1 MTLVSFS
8 FICFLLIML
17 LLYYLLPSKWQW
29 VILLFGSIA
38 FYMLAG
44 TPYTFVYV
52 IISVLSIYFGT
63 HMMDKKP
70 ERKKSIYVLTL
81 LINILMLVALKYTNF
96 ILVNVSLVGSWFSDN
111 IHEGDLS
118 VKWIASLGISFY
130 ALQMIGY
137 LTDCYWGIAKSQKN
151 IGKLALYNIY
161 FPQMISG
168 PINKYSNLSESLYA
182 EHKFDA
188 TNLREGGFRVLQGFF
203 KKLVVSEQLTVIVNY
218 LYANYTEYD
227 GIYVWIGTALYLL
240 QLYSDFSGCMDIVLG
255 ASKCFGIDMAENF
268 KAPFC
273 STSVQEFWQR
283 FHISLGAWLKDYIM
297 YPLMRSGAFSRMT
310 KKLKNKY
317 GKKVAKMIPTFAAMF
332 VVWFCMGLWHGGGWN
347 FIGEG
352 IWFWLMIVLSQLLEK
367 PLKSLGMTLHINGES
382 KCVHGLKCV
391 GTGFLIGIGILFF
404 KAESLGAAF
413 KMIGSAFN
421 PARLMA
427 SARTIKDSLVLL
439 DSVAGTNRII
449 WAVTSAVVG
458 LIVMIL
464 FGLKDKTDE
473 RFHVYISKKNFYIR
487 LLIGYLLVMAIIF
500 LGAYGPGYSA
510 SEFIYG
516 GF

>member
-8 FICFLLIML
+8 FICFLLIVL

-29 VILLFGSIA
+29 VILLFGSTA

-44 TPYTFVYV
+44 TPITFIYV
-52 IISVLSIYFGT
+52 IVSILSIYLGT
-63 HMMDKKP
+63 HFM
-70 ERKKSIYVLTL
+70 ERKPDSKKKIYVITL

-96 ILVNVSLVGSWFSDN
+96 ILTNITAVGSWFSDN

-137 LTDCYWGIAKSQKN
+137 LTDCYWGITDSQKN

-168 PINKYSNLSESLYA
+168 PINKYSNLSSSLFA
-182 EHKFDA
+182 EHKLDA
-188 TNLREGGFRVLQGFF
+188 NNLREGGFRILQGFF
-203 KKLVVSEQLTVIVNY
+203 KKLVVSEQLTGIVDY
-218 LYANYTEYD
+218 LYANYAEYN

-268 KAPFC
+268 KAPFA

-283 FHISLGAWLKDYIM
+283 FHMSLGAWLKDYIM
-297 YPLMRSGAFSRMT
+297 YPLMRSSAFSKMT

-317 GKKVAKMIPTFAAMF
+317 GKKAAKMIPSFAAMF

-352 IWFWLMIVLSQLLEK
+352 IWFWLMIVLGQLLEK
-367 PLKSLGMTLHINGES
+367 PLKSLGKILHVNGES
-382 KCVHGLKCV
+382 KFMHSLKCV

-404 KAESLGAAF
+404 KAVSLSAAF
-413 KMIGSAFN
+413 TMIGSAFN
-421 PARLMA
+421 PSKLVA
-427 SARTIKDSLVLL
+427 SAGTVRDSLILL
-439 DSVAGTNRII
+439 DNSIGTNRIV
-449 WAVTSAVVG
+449 WAVISVTVG
-458 LIVMIL
+458 LVVMIL
-464 FGLKDKTDE
+464 FGLKDKSDE
-473 RFHVYISKKNFYIR
+473 RFHVYISKKNFWIR
-487 LLIGYLLVMAIIF
+487 LLVGYLLIMAIIF